1 MAVAGPSTGILRCPG
16 CGTDNGLRAKFCS
29 ECGLALP
36 KRGPG
41 GIVRDLAERKFLT
54 ILFADIR
61 DSTAIIRDLDP
72 EDALAKL
79 RPAIDMMIAA
89 VREAGGMVNRI
100 QGDGIMAL
108 FGAPVAVD
116 DHALRACRA
125 ALLMRSRL
133 SALGDGD
140 LAIRV
145 GVHSGEVVAH
155 FDAGDFA
162 QSYDVTGPAAHFA
175 ARLEGEAEPGMA
187 LISDDTFRLVRGA
200 VQARPRRGLSVKGFD
215 RVVDAWELVGPGL
228 RSRWLARQ
236 QAGLSPFV
244 GRDAPLGDLRSRL
257 NLARAGTTQF
267 LAIGGEPGTG
277 KSRLLHE
284 LVGGERAGVWDVWEA
299 DTDVATGRAPF
310 AVLRRLLRGWLGVGE
325 TAHADEVTAAL
336 EARLATVEVPPSGA
350 AALAALLNVGT
361 GDAAWAEMDSAARS
375 RLIAATLVAVLD
387 AAQRERPIIL
397 AVEDFHWADAESL
410 ELLGKLVE
418 WLPEARIAL
427 IATHRPMEGLP
438 PRGDQ
443 VLPLTLG
450 EFSTRAAE
458 RFLDGLVGD
467 DASLREIKA
476 HLLDATGR
484 MPFFLEE
491 AVRHLRETGALV
503 GPAGACRALSGA
515 MDVRTPPSV
524 QAVAAARIDA
534 LDSGLKGLVRSASA
548 IGRRFPRALLADV
561 ATVDREALDAALHRL
576 AQRQILLD
584 DPREEGEAF
593 IEFRH
598 EILREAAYGAM
609 LRDQRQALHRSIL
622 AAIERRYADRLR
634 DWTEVLAHHAALAQL
649 WDRAVEYERKTID
662 SAMDASAYPAAVA
675 ACGRALDHLKHL
687 PRTTRSIET
696 EIDVLLT
703 LRATVQPGS
712 FARWAEHTAKALE
725 LAEEIGDKRR
735 QLAAATLRAWALNF
749 GGAPKE
755 AVPAAVKALALA
767 REAGAPAAVCTA
779 AIVLGQAHYTAGDF
793 GEAIEAFR
801 FPLEWLVGERRFTR
815 AGTGTSLVIVQTLSA
830 MARAWKGDFGN
841 ARRLVEQAFATA
853 DETRRPYDRAI
864 AEHAHG
870 FVAFQERRY
879 EEAIAA
885 LEDALGRCRE
895 NELRGMMPLVVTY
908 LGAALLGARKI
919 ARAGTLLEEALAL
932 SERQGFLGGRIAA
945 ASYLSGVRVRQGRA
959 ADAVALAE
967 EACRQA
973 AELGFVGHH
982 VVAIRFLLW
991 ARLSRGDTDLS
1002 AIVSLVQ
1009 EGERLAGLCGARPQ
1023 LHGLGVISTYLER
1036 RSGLP
1041 PAQRLDVAGW
1051 NDDVM
1056 VA

>member
-16 CGTDNGLRAKFCS
+16 CGTDNGLRAKFCN
-29 ECGLALP
+29 ECGMALP

-61 DSTAIIRDLDP
+61 DSTTIIRDLDP

-89 VREAGGMVNRI
+89 VREAGGMVNRV

-125 ALLMRSRL
+125 ALLMRNRL
-133 SALGDGD
+133 GGLGDRE

-162 QSYDVTGPAAHFA
+162 QTYDVTGPAAHFA

-244 GRDAPLGDLRSRL
+244 GRDAPLADLRSRL

-284 LVGGERAGVWDVWEA
+284 LVGGEPVGVWDIWEA
-299 DTDVATGRAPF
+299 DTDAATGRAPF
-310 AVLRRLLRGWLGVGE
+310 AVLRRLLRAWLGVGE
-325 TAHADEVTAAL
+325 TAPADEVASAL
-336 EARLATVEVPPSGA
+336 QARLATVEVPPSGT
-350 AALAALLNVGT
+350 AALAALLNIEAV
-361 GDAAWAEMDSAARS
+361 DAAWSEMESAARS
-375 RLIAATLVAVLD
+375 RLIAATLSAVLD

-397 AVEDFHWADAESL
+397 AVEDLHWADAESF

-418 WLPEARIAL
+418 RLPEARIAL

-438 PRGDQ
+438 QRGDQ
-443 VLPLTLG
+443 VLPLMLG

-458 RFLDGLVGD
+458 RFLDVLVGND
-467 DASLREIKA
+467 PSLREIKA

-484 MPFFLEE
+484 LPFFLEE
-491 AVRHLRETGALV
+491 AVRHLRETGVLV
-503 GPAGACRALSGA
+503 GAAGACIATSGTT
-515 MDVRTPPSV
+515 DVLTPPSV

-534 LDSGLKGLVRSASA
+534 LDGGLKGLVRSASA
-548 IGRRFPRALLADV
+548 IGRRFPRVLLADV
-561 ATVDREALDAALHRL
+561 AALGPEALNGALHRL

-584 DPREEGEAF
+584 DPREEGDEF

-609 LRDQRQALHRSIL
+609 LREQRQALHRSIL

-634 DWTEVLAHHAALAQL
+634 DWTEVLAHHAALAQR
-649 WDRAVEYERKTID
+649 WDTAVDYERKTID

-687 PRTTRSIET
+687 PRTTRSIEA

-703 LRATVQPGS
+703 LRATVLPGS
-712 FARWAEHTAKALE
+712 FARWAEHTSTALE

-749 GGAPKE
+749 GGAPTA
-755 AVPAAVKALALA
+755 AVPAAEKALALA
-767 REAGAPAAVCTA
+767 REAGSAAAVCTA

-793 GEAIEAFR
+793 DKAIDAFR
-801 FPLEWLVGERRFTR
+801 FPLDWLIGERKFTR

-830 MARAWKGDFGN
+830 MAHAWKGDIGD
-841 ARRLVEQAFATA
+841 ARRMVERASATA
-853 DETRRPYDRAI
+853 DETHRPYDQAI
-864 AEHAHG
+864 AGHARG
-870 FVAFQERRY
+870 FVAFQERCY

-885 LEDALGRCRE
+885 FEDALVRCRE
-895 NELRGMMPLVVTY
+895 NELRGMMPLVLTY
-908 LGAALLGARKI
+908 LGAALLGARRLV
-919 ARAGTLLEEALAL
+919 RAGALLEEALAL
-932 SERQGFLGGRIAA
+932 SDRQGFLGGRIAA

-959 ADAVALAE
+959 EDAVTLAE

-982 VVAIRFLLW
+982 VVAIRFRLW
-991 ARLSRGDTDLS
+991 ARLAAGS
-1002 AIVSLVQ
+1002 ADPSTIESLVR
-1009 EGERLAGLCGARPQ
+1009 EGQRLAGLCGARPQ
-1023 LHGLGVISTYLER
+1023 LCALGAIAAHLARV
-1036 RSGLP
+1036 SGK
-1041 PAQRLDVAGW
+1041 PAARRLDIMSW
-1051 NDDVM
+1051 DDDVL